1 MSFIPD
7 VYTVECVTKGH
18 PDRVC
23 DQIADRILAEI
34 TNQDPA
40 ARVAVE
46 VFGCK
51 GILTIGGEVTTSAR
65 VDYEGLARE
74 VLEGVGYDPVETRVH
89 IISQSPQISQAV
101 GTGGAGDQGIMYGYA
116 TDETKNYMPLG
127 VELSRQLTAE
137 LERLRESG
145 EIPWLKSDGK
155 TQVTIRDG
163 RPEVIVVSAQHDVSV
178 SLEEVRETLLQKL
191 VSPLLKAVRGSEEPS
206 GSRRGG
212 LRGVIV
218 KSKVLINPAGAW
230 STGGFNADSG
240 LTGRKLAVD
249 GYGGI
254 IPGGGGSTHGKDNS
268 KVDRSATAKAREVAV
283 DLVRQG
289 LAHEC
294 LISVAYAI
302 GIDEP
307 VMLHALNEN
316 QEEIT
321 PLLDPNVFLASRLRA
336 A

>member
-1 MSFIPD
+1 MSFIPSI
-7 VYTVECVTKGH
+7 YTVESVTKGH

-23 DQIADRILAEI
+23 DQIADRILKEI
-34 TNQDPA
+34 TDLDPA

-51 GILTIGGEVTTSAR
+51 GIVTIGGEVTTVAR
-65 VDYEGLARE
+65 VDYACLARE
-74 VLEGVGYDPVETRVH
+74 VLESVGYDPVETRVH
-89 IISQSPQISQAV
+89 IISQSSEISQAV

-116 TDETKNYMPLG
+116 TDETPSYLPLG
-127 VELSRQLTAE
+127 VDLSRALTNG
-137 LERLRESG
+137 LEAMRESG
-145 EIPWLKSDGK
+145 EILWLKSDGK
-155 TQVTIRDG
+155 SQVTIHDG
-163 RPEVIVVSAQHDVSV
+163 VPTVILVSAQHDASI
-178 SLEEVRETLLQKL
+178 SLDEVRETLTNRL
-191 VSPLLKAVRGSEEPS
+191 VSPLIKGNPRVF
-206 GSRRGG
+206 
-212 LRGVIV
+212 
-218 KSKVLINPAGAW
+218 INPAGSW

-249 GYGGI
+249 SYGGI

-283 DLVRQG
+283 EIVRSG

-307 VMLHALNEN
+307 VMLHAQNEN
-316 QEEIT
+316 RKDIT
-321 PLLDPNVFLASRLRA
+321 NLLDAEMFRASKLRI
-336 A
+336 